1 MQPEGRIYDFEAPG
15 SDWNYEP
22 PPSDLFRLSPSALY
36 TTDADGWLTFYN
48 DAAAELWGYRPVLG
62 KARWC
67 GAWRIYRE
75 DGTSLPHDECPM
87 AIALREGRA
96 VRGVQAVIERPDG
109 TQVRFRPFP
118 SPLRDTDGTLVG
130 GANLLM
136 EIGSTKQNA
145 LAA

>member
-1 MQPEGRIYDFEAPG
+1 MRSDGRIYDFDAPG

-22 PPSDLFRLSPSALY
+22 PASDLFRLNPHALY
-36 TTDADGWLTFYN
+36 STDAEGWLTFYN

-67 GAWRIYRE
+67 GAWRVYKE
-75 DGTSLPHDECPM
+75 DGSCLPHDECPM
-87 AIALREGRA
+87 AISLREGRA
-96 VRGVQAVIERPDG
+96 VRGMQAVIERPDG
-109 TQVRFRPFP
+109 TRVTFRPFP
-118 SPLRDTDGTLVG
+118 SPLRDNGGNVVG

-136 EIGSTKQNA
+136 KVEAVQPTG